1 MDDCDIFDEKEMKQR
16 GTSVDSSSLVI
27 FALMVEMEDVAIPA

>member
-16 GTSVDSSSLVI
+16 GTSVDSSSLRKI
-27 FALMVEMEDVAIPA
+27 RPCKKNISKIIM